1 LSLEITKS
9 DEHGVVAKEVLA
21 PSLLVPLYRL
31 LDNAGYTQEETVEII
46 SELSEN
52 PDLVYDVENA
62 EFGNAEKLGL
72 FDSAPAVEE
81 ALKNA
86 TSIATVM
93 GTIGGIVAYPRDSQ
107 LEREEASADLEF
119 NRAVNAPGSFANEA
133 NERP

>member
-1 LSLEITKS
+1 
-9 DEHGVVAKEVLA
+9 VLA